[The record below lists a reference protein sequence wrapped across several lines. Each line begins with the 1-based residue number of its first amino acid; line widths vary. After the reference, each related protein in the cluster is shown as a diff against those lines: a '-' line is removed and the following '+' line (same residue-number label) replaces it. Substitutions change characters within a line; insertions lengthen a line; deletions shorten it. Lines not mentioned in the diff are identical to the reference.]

1 MNLNLNINIDQLK
14 SAFRSAE
21 TATPAPAGNA
31 KSDALSALS
40 GASLSITERIAA
52 PEDVE
57 AAAIPEDAL
66 RRDDDLGKLVS
77 SVFNFPAPPP
87 PPFPA
92 DV

>member
-40 GASLSITERIAA
+40 GASLSIERGRPAA
-52 PEDVE
+52 SEKNT
-57 AAAIPEDAL
+57 
-66 RRDDDLGKLVS
+66 R
-77 SVFNFPAPPP
+77 
-87 PPFPA
+87 
-92 DV
+92 